1 MSSARIGDLVIEY
14 SDAGDGPHIILL
26 HGWMASKE
34 YWREAPIYL
43 PEYRLVMP
51 DLPGF
56 GGSSKPHARYDRA
69 FFRTSVLRF
78 LEFLGIESCVMVG
91 HSMGCLIAADLILS
105 EPQMFSGLVLVSS
118 PLGFSREMKP
128 FPHYLREPFS
138 RLALGPGLKTSLAMR
153 YIGTTVGHV
162 QPELMTFLL
171 REASRAYWLAG
182 TRTAEM
188 IWEENTGKEM
198 EPLDLPT
205 LVIWGEEDPLRV
217 QGLDIVQKELLPR
230 AEFVFLRGCGHVPML
245 SHPTEFYGA
254 LRSFLRRSVGG
265 KESPA

>member
-1 MSSARIGDLVIEY
+1 MPSARIGDLTIEY
-14 SDAGDGPHIILL
+14 SEAGDGSRVLLL

-34 YWREAPIYL
+34 YWRQAPIHL

-56 GGSSKPHARYDRA
+56 GESSKPRARYDRA
-69 FFRTSVLRF
+69 FFRMSILRF
-78 LEFLGIESCVMVG
+78 LEFLGIESCVVVG
-91 HSMGCLIAADLILS
+91 HSMGGLIAADLVLS
-105 EPQMFSGLVLVSS
+105 EQRKFSGLVLVSS
-118 PLGFSREMKP
+118 PVGFSREMKP

-138 RLALGPGLKTSLAMR
+138 RLALGPGLKTSLTR
-153 YIGTTVGHV
+153 KYIETTIGHV
-162 QPELMTFLL
+162 QGELMTFLL

-188 IWEENTGKEM
+188 IWKENIGKEM
-198 EPLDLPT
+198 ESLDIPT
-205 LVIWGEEDPLRV
+205 LVVWGEEDSLRA
-217 QGLDIVQKELLPR
+217 QGLDIVQKHLLSR

-265 KESPA
+265 KQSGV